1 MAIAYRLEKDL
12 GLTVTV
18 FDGVI
23 TGEEWINSVRG
34 LFADPAWPPGRL
46 NLTDLRTADSHL
58 LTDADR
64 QAIYAINQEHA
75 KQLVGMKSAAIAGMH
90 FDETRDFERGNRSS
104 GLRLI
109 AFDDV
114 GPACAWLGLDPAVV
128 APMINEM
135 RDQLRGDERDDA
147 RP

>member
-1 MAIAYRLEKDL
+1 MGIAFRLDRGL
-12 GLTVTV
+12 GLTLTL

-23 TGEEWINSVRG
+23 TGEEWIEQVSG

-46 NLTDLRTADSHL
+46 ALTDLRTADSQL
-58 LTDADR
+58 LTNADR
-64 QAIYAINQEHA
+64 QAIFEINQAHA

-90 FDETRDFERGNRSS
+90 FDETRDFERGNRPS

-128 APMINEM
+128 APMLTEM
-135 RDQLRGDERDDA
+135 RDQLRDQTPPGGT
-147 RP
+147 

>member
-1 MAIAYRLEKDL
+1 MAIAYRLDQGL
-12 GLTVTV
+12 GLTLTV

-23 TGEEWINSVRG
+23 TGEEWIRRVRE

-46 NLTDLRTADSHL
+46 NLTDLRTADS
-58 LTDADR
+58 TQITADDR
-64 QAIYAINQEHA
+64 RTIFEINEEHA
-75 KQLVGMKSAAIAGMH
+75 KQLVGMKSAAIAGVH

-114 GPACAWLGLDPAVV
+114 GPACAWLGLDSAVV
-128 APMINEM
+128 GPMLTTM
-135 RDQLRGDERDDA
+135 RDELRGS
-147 RP
+147 